1 MSSFLQGSEVASEEA
16 GPERAADEEELEW
29 LSNKDV
35 FPLVESMALEV
46 EAEEVWVL
54 EAPRERTN
62 GRRRV
67 TAMETTCRQ
76 ASVRHVDL
84 CAKKETTAMP
94 PVRQEPTPRAEKETA
109 SSLAPVLSP
118 PPQKATLGCMHC
130 SLEKTPKW
138 SPGAD
143 GPGTLC
149 NACGLRF
156 KEGWVIP
163 VVRTPTL
170 LHSSK
175 KRRRSKE
182 NLAAGYGMVV
192 LVEGLPCGVGAS
204 LDAFFDHTVDL
215 GSSSHP

>member
-84 CAKKETTAMP
+84 CAEKETTAMP
-94 PVRQEPTPRAEKETA
+94 TVRQEPTPRAEKEMA

-118 PPQKATLGCMHC
+118 PPQKATRG
-130 SLEKTPKW
+130 
-138 SPGAD
+138 
-143 GPGTLC
+143 
-149 NACGLRF
+149 F
-156 KEGWVIP
+156 KEGRVIP

-175 KRRRSKE
+175 KHRPSKE
-182 NLAAGYGMVV
+182 NSAAGYGMVA

-204 LDAFFDHTVDL
+204 LDAFFDQTVDL